1 MTATYTATI
10 VLSWLALAVLCILVR
25 ENSRLDKESRKKYY
39 ITYVLI
45 AAAALAEWLGVLL
58 AGNENSPVWLLRAV
72 KCADYILTPMAGVAF
87 VMEVHIRNYWRRLL
101 IALLAVNTL
110 VQIIAALGGWM
121 VRIDAQHNYSHGPL
135 YPAYIA
141 LYLLVMVL
149 VGVQFIL
156 YGRNFRRQ
164 NRTSLYAIIALVL
177 IGIAMQEFSSGGVRI
192 AYIALT
198 FGAALLY
205 IHSAA
210 FTQLATDDV
219 VKQQM
224 IEITVDP
231 LTGLQSRNAYSKMLK
246 KLDRTGMPFDLVVI
260 MIDVNGLKQVNDTMG
275 HEAGDELICGAA
287 DCIRRV
293 LGNAYRIG
301 GDEFVYMGSM
311 SRTQANEAMARLH
324 LVTSTWHG
332 KRVGKL
338 SFSAGCALA
347 ADHPGLGAE
356 ALAREADK
364 EMYAAKARY
373 YRESGVDR
381 RRRGL
386 AKGG

>member
-1 MTATYTATI
+1 MTASYTASI

-25 ENSRLDKESRKKYY
+25 ENSRLDAVSKKKYY

-58 AGNENSPVWLLRAV
+58 AGNDRSPIWLLRAV

-87 VMEVHIRNYWRRLL
+87 VMEVQVRNYWRRLL
-101 IALLAVNTL
+101 IALIAVNTL
-110 VQIIAALGGWM
+110 FQIIAALGGWM
-121 VRIDAQHNYSHGPL
+121 VRVDAQHHYTHGPL

-156 YGRNFRRQ
+156 YGRNYRRQ
-164 NRTSLYAIIALVL
+164 NRTSLYAILALVL
-177 IGIAMQEFSSGGVRI
+177 IGIAMQEFSGGGVRI
-192 AYIALT
+192 AYIALS

-205 IHSAA
+205 IRTAE

-219 VKQQM
+219 VRKQM
-224 IEITVDP
+224 IEITIDP
-231 LTGLQSRNAYSKMLK
+231 LTGLQSRNAYSRLLK
-246 KLDRTGMPFDLVVI
+246 KLDQTGLPFDLGVI
-260 MIDVNGLKQVNDTMG
+260 MIDVNGLKQVNDAMG

-293 LGNAYRIG
+293 LGTAYRIG
-301 GDEFVYMGSM
+301 GDEFVYMGSI

-324 LVTSTWHG
+324 LVTSTWRG
-332 KRVGKL
+332 ERVGKL
-338 SFSAGCALA
+338 SVSAGCALS
-347 ADHPGLGAE
+347 ADHPGLSAE
-356 ALAREADK
+356 ALAREADR

-373 YRESGVDR
+373 YRESGIDR
-381 RRRGL
+381 RRR
-386 AKGG
+386 

>member
-1 MTATYTATI
+1 
-10 VLSWLALAVLCILVR
+10 
-25 ENSRLDKESRKKYY
+25 
-39 ITYVLI
+39 
-45 AAAALAEWLGVLL
+45 
-58 AGNENSPVWLLRAV
+58 
-72 KCADYILTPMAGVAF
+72 MA
-87 VMEVHIRNYWRRLL
+87 
-101 IALLAVNTL
+101 
-110 VQIIAALGGWM
+110 
-121 VRIDAQHNYSHGPL
+121 
-135 YPAYIA
+135 
-141 LYLLVMVL
+141 L

-164 NRTSLYAIIALVL
+164 NRTSLYAILALVL
-177 IGIAMQEFSSGGVRI
+177 VGIAMQEFSGGGVRI

-219 VKQQM
+219 VKQQL

-246 KLDRTGMPFDLVVI
+246 KLELGAPFGLAVI

-287 DCIRRV
+287 ECIKRA
-293 LGNAYRIG
+293 LGSGYRIG
-301 GDEFVYMGSM
+301 GDEFVYMGTM
-311 SRTQANEAMARLH
+311 SRAQANETMARLH
-324 LVTSTWHG
+324 LVTSTWRG
-332 KRVGKL
+332 ERVGKL
-338 SFSAGCALA
+338 SVSAGCALS
-347 ADHPGLGAE
+347 ADHPGLSAE

-364 EMYAAKARY
+364 EMYTAKARY

-381 RRRGL
+381 RRR
-386 AKGG
+386 